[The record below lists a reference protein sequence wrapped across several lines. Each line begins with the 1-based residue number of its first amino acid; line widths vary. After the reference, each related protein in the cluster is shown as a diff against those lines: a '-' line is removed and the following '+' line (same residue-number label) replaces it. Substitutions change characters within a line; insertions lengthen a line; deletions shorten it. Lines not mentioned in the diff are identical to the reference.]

1 MLGHKWASEAD
12 CMQQSLKPTADVV
25 QARCFE
31 DGSKHISSLLIA
43 AQPSAVSGAGLV
55 DPVSIA
61 KVCNQQ
67 IGTMQALQDVIGL
80 QVLVHQ
86 LLGMHPAHC

>member
-1 MLGHKWASEAD
+1 
-12 CMQQSLKPTADVV
+12 MQQSLKPTANVV

-31 DGSKHISSLLIA
+31 YGSKHISSLLGV
-43 AQPSAVSGAGLV
+43 AQLSAVSGAGLV

-61 KVCNQQ
+61 KVCNEQ
-67 IGTMQALQDVIGL
+67 IGTMQALQNIVGV

-86 LLGMHPAHC
+86 LLAMNPGHC